1 DDLARA
7 DALAESGITPFA
19 VVDETNDV
27 TVPLGLIGV
36 SDRPRPEAQVA
47 IAEVRRAGIGRI
59 VMLTGDHRVAAHA
72 IGNQIGV
79 DDVRAGLLPQDKAA
93 AITGLRAGGPV
104 AMVGDG
110 INDAPALALADVGI
124 AMGRGATDVAL
135 ETADIAL
142 MREDLGAVAEAI
154 ALSRRTL
161 EIIRQNVTVSF
172 LIKALALGL
181 GVAGYVSLWIAV
193 AADVGASLLVTLNG
207 LRLL

>member
-1 DDLARA
+1 MTLAAEGLHARV
-7 DALAESGITPFA
+7 LAP
-19 VVDETNDV
+19 
-27 TVPLGLIGV
+27 P
-36 SDRPRPEAQVA
+36 
-47 IAEVRRAGIGRI
+47 
-59 VMLTGDHRVAAHA
+59 GDHRVAAHA

-93 AITGLRAGGPV
+93 EITGLRADGPV

-135 ETADIAL
+135 ETADVAL

-207 LRLL
+207 LRLLRGAPRDHNHSD